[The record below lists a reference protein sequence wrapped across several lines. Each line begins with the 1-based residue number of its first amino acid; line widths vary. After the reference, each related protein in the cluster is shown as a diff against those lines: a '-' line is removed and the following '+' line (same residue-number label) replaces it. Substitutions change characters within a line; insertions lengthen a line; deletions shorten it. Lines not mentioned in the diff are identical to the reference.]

1 MDIGSRFSFVDFFAY
16 LFPGIAGMLG
26 VLALLLL
33 TPLRDTLHL
42 LSADL
47 VTGILLFAVSF
58 VMGVIFSGFSEI
70 AIKWW
75 KPEIRS
81 SIKASIQLANFKD
94 DILEAFRGAL
104 ELNRDDKVQ
113 WSSEHFYLCR
123 SLVLE
128 KMQSCAQLIQ
138 RQGGLRQLRMNMT
151 FPILI
156 WFAAGI
162 AWGIYEIANKELF
175 WGISLLVVSA
185 LLLLPTF
192 LILVNRMDSN
202 ERREVREVLSAFL
215 VGYKAGMFDKRDKDK

>member
-156 WFAAGI
+156 WFAVGI

>member
-1 MDIGSRFSFVDFFAY
+1 MDIGSRFSVVDFFAY
-16 LFPGIAGMLG
+16 LFPGMAGMLG
-26 VLALLLL
+26 VLVLLLL
-33 TPLRDTLHL
+33 TPLRATLHL

-47 VTGILLFAVSF
+47 STGVLFFAASF
-58 VMGVIFSGFSEI
+58 IMGVIFSGFSEI
-70 AIKWW
+70 AIKWR

-81 SIKASIQLANFKD
+81 TIKASIELANFKD

-104 ELNRDDKVQ
+104 DLNKDAKGQ

-138 RQGGLRQLRMNMT
+138 RQSGLRQLRMNMT

-156 WFAAGI
+156 WFAAGV
-162 AWGIYEIANKELF
+162 AWGINEIVNRELF
-175 WGISLLVVSA
+175 WGISLLAVSA
-185 LLLLPTF
+185 LLVLPTF
-192 LILVNRMDSN
+192 LMIVNRMDSN

>member
-156 WFAAGI
+156 WFATGI